1 MRNDRFT
8 CWLFMAPSIL
18 FASAASRQ
26 PLMRFARC
34 IYVVFTTKISTSPVD
49 TKKGAYS
56 APLMRLSMYLD
67 LFWYWLSF
75 ASASSLS
82 RTDTTLLRVPRGR
95 PAPSRFPPRF
105 LFIGSFPIF
114 LAFCILIVLYMQTRC
129 DVVLYSGINYNR
141 LQRYL
146 RIFL

>member
-1 MRNDRFT
+1 
-8 CWLFMAPSIL
+8 MAPSIL

-34 IYVVFTTKISTSPVD
+34 IYAVFTAKISTSPVD

-82 RTDTTLLRVPRGR
+82 RTDTTLFRVPRGR
-95 PAPSRFPPRF
+95 PAPSRLPPLL
-105 LFIGSFPIF
+105 LFW
-114 LAFCILIVLYMQTRC
+114 FCIITIHFIAIFDEILKERSRILIIEVES
-129 DVVLYSGINYNR
+129 DVG
-141 LQRYL
+141 
-146 RIFL
+146 